1 MQNYLIYFRNK
12 SLEVTHKLYVRAE
25 NKNHVV
31 ESAKQYFRLS
41 KRDYYLHDYMD
52 LGQSKKKGIP
62 LISV

>member
-25 NKNHVV
+25 NENHVV
-31 ESAKQYFRLS
+31 ESAKRYFGLS

-52 LGQSKKKGIP
+52 LDQSKKKNIP
-62 LISV
+62 LICV